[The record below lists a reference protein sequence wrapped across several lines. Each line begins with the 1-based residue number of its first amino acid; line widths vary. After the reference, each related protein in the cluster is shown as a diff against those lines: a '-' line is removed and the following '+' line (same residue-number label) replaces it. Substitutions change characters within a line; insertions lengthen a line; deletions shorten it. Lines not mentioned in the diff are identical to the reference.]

1 MHLWLCFFL
10 FVLFFFLLISL
21 SLTLR
26 GHLHTVMEGHFG
38 SAGGQWAVRAALL
51 QELSEVPKAELR
63 IALGKAMNKP
73 WCCSEW
79 QSSCGD
85 GYPIGL
91 VRWHFKM
98 EDNLFLMRAGYRR
111 VSFVSADRRA
121 LPSST
126 GLCVAVSCSTAL
138 TPLWLRREL

>member
-63 IALGKAMNKP
+63 IALGK
-73 WCCSEW
+73 
-79 QSSCGD
+79 GD
-85 GYPIGL
+85 EQTL
-91 VRWHFKM
+91 V
-98 EDNLFLMRAGYRR
+98 LL
-111 VSFVSADRRA
+111 
-121 LPSST
+121 
-126 GLCVAVSCSTAL
+126 
-138 TPLWLRREL
+138 